1 MNTYIG
7 FIGAGNM
14 GGALASAVSLT
25 VSSKQ
30 VMICDKDDAKAR
42 QLSEKLGCLCAT
54 GEEIIQKCGVVFLGV
69 KPQFLA
75 SAIEEL
81 ALTLQKLE
89 KKPLFVSM
97 AAGVAISRLEALL
110 GEGAPIIRIMPNT
123 PVSVGEGM
131 ILWCANKN
139 VSDEQK
145 KLFLSINEKSGKLDL
160 IDEAL
165 IDAASALSGCG
176 PAFVYMFIE
185 ALADGGVKCG
195 LPRDKA
201 LFYAEQTLLGAS
213 KLALESKA
221 HPGALKDAVC
231 SPAGS
236 TIEGVR
242 KLENGALRSSVIE
255 AVNASFERTKALGK

>member
-14 GGALASAVSLT
+14 GGAIAKSVALAGYSNDIIL
-25 VSSKQ
+25 
-30 VMICDKDDAKAR
+30 CDKDESKAKA
-42 QLSEKLGCLCAT
+42 LADDLGASTGASEQVL
-54 GEEIIQKCGVVFLGV
+54 QKCDVIFLGV
-69 KPQFLA
+69 KPQLLSATVDEITPFLA
-75 SAIEEL
+75 KRE
-81 ALTLQKLE
+81 Q
-89 KKPLFVSM
+89 KPLFVSM
-97 AAGVAISRLEALL
+97 AAGVSLEKLKKLL
-110 GEGAPIIRIMPNT
+110 GDGTPVIRIMPNT

-131 ILWCANKN
+131 ILWCANES

-145 KLFLSINEKSGKLDL
+145 ALFLAINEKSGALDY

-165 IDAASALSGCG
+165 IDAASAVSGCG

-195 LPRDKA
+195 LPRDRA
-201 LFYAEQTLLGAS
+201 LLYAEQTLLGAA
-213 KLALESKA
+213 KLALTSGA
-221 HPGALKDAVC
+221 HPGELKDAVC

-242 KLENGALRSSVIE
+242 KLENGAMRSSVIE
-255 AVNASFERTKALGK
+255 AVSASYERTKTLGK

>member
-14 GGALASAVSLT
+14 GGAIAKSVCAAGYAENVVL
-25 VSSKQ
+25 
-30 VMICDKDDAKAR
+30 CDKDEKKAKELACV
-42 QLSEKLGCLCAT
+42 LGCNYMSAEDT
-54 GEEIIQKCGVVFLGV
+54 IKKCDVIFLGV
-69 KPQFLA
+69 KPQFLERVI
-75 SAIEEL
+75 SELKPAIQARKE
-81 ALTLQKLE
+81 
-89 KKPLFVSM
+89 KPLFVSM
-97 AAGVAISRLEALL
+97 AAGVALAKLEKML
-110 GEGAPIIRIMPNT
+110 GEDTPIIRIMPNT

-131 ILWCANKN
+131 ILWCTNKN
-139 VSDEQK
+139 VTDEHK
-145 KLFLSINEKSGKLDL
+145 NIFLSINEKSGKLDL

-165 IDAASALSGCG
+165 IDAASAVSGCG

-195 LPRDKA
+195 LPREKA
-201 LFYAEQTLLGAS
+201 LLYAEQTLLGAS
-213 KLALESKA
+213 KLALESKL

-242 KLENGALRSSVIE
+242 RLENGAMRSSVIE
-255 AVNASFERTKALGK
+255 AVNASFERTKELGK

>member
-1 MNTYIG
+1 MNAYIG

-14 GGALASAVSLT
+14 GGAIASAVCRAGYADKVFL
-25 VSSKQ
+25 
-30 VMICDKDDAKAR
+30 CDKDEAKAR
-42 QLSEKLGCLCAT
+42 SLAEKLGCSYAD
-54 GEEIIQKCGVVFLGV
+54 GKEVAEKCDVVFLGV

-75 SAIEEL
+75 DTVADLLPTLKLRSA
-81 ALTLQKLE
+81 Q
-89 KKPLFVSM
+89 PLFISM
-97 AAGVAISRLEALL
+97 AAGIALERLGALL
-110 GEGAPIIRIMPNT
+110 DDAPIIRIMPNT

-131 ILWCANKN
+131 TLWCANKN
-139 VSDEQK
+139 VTEEHKQI
-145 KLFLSINEKSGKLDL
+145 FLAINEKSGRLDE
-160 IDEAL
+160 IDESL
-165 IDAASALSGCG
+165 INAASAVSGCG

-201 LFYAEQTLLGAS
+201 LMYAEQTLLGAAT
-213 KLALESKA
+213 LALESGA

-242 KLENGALRSSVIE
+242 KLEGGALRSSVIE
-255 AVNASFERTKALGK
+255 AVSASYERTKALGK